1 MEGGA
6 QLGTLTID
14 AEGNWTY
21 TVDNNNATVQ
31 GLNAGETIVETYT
44 VATEDGKDTQT
55 ITITIMVRQTTQPSR
70 GLWRQA
76 AESVTEDENV
86 TDGNLTTS
94 GSLTVTD
101 ADGDGAFNTTPTFT
115 SSTVEGGAQLGTL
128 TIDAEGN
135 WTYTVDNNNAT
146 VQGLNAG
153 ETIVETY
160 TVATED
166 GKDTQT
172 ITITIN
178 GAADDSAITV
188 GSGDSAAESVT
199 EDENVTDGNLT
210 TSGSL
215 TVTDA
220 DGDGAFNTTPTFTSS
235 TVEGGAQLGTLTID
249 AEGNW
254 TYTVDNNNATV
265 QGLNAGE
272 TIVETYTVATEDGK
286 DTQTITITIN
296 GAADDS
302 AITVGSGDSAAES
315 VTEDENVTDGNLT
328 TSGSLT
334 VTDAD
339 GDGAF
344 NTTPTFTSSTVEG
357 GAQLGTLTI
366 DAEGNWT
373 YTVDNNNATV
383 QGLNAGETIVET
395 YTVATEDGK
404 DTQTITITINGAA
417 DDSAITVGSGDSAAE
432 SVTEDENVT
441 DGNLTTSGSL
451 TVTDAD
457 GDGAFNTTPTFTSS
471 TVEGGAQLGTLTID
485 AEGNWT
491 YTVDNNNATVQG
503 LNAGETIVETYTVA
517 TEDGKDTQTITI
529 TINGAADDS
538 AITVGSGDSAAES
551 VTEDENVTDG
561 NLTTSGSLTVTDAD
575 GDGAFNTT
583 PTFTSSTVEGG
594 AQLGTL
600 TIDAEG
606 NWTYTV
612 DNNNA
617 TVQGLNAGE
626 TIVETYTVATED
638 GKDTQ
643 TITITINGAAD
654 DSAITVG
661 SGDSAAESVTEDEN
675 VTDGNLTTSG
685 SLTVTDADG
694 DGAFNTTPTFTSSTV
709 EGGAQLGTLTIDAE
723 GNWTYTVDNNNAT
736 VQGLNAGETIVE
748 TYTVATEDGKDTQT
762 ITITINGAADDSAIT
777 VGSGDSAAESVT
789 EDENVTDGNLTT
801 SGSLTVTDADG
812 DGAFNT
818 TPTFTSSTVEGGA
831 QLGTLTIDAEGN
843 WTYTVDNNNA
853 TVQGLNAG
861 ETIVETYTVA
871 TEDGKDTQTITITIN
886 GAADDSAITVGSGD
900 SAAESVTEDEN
911 VTDGNLTTSGSLTVT
926 DADGDGAFNTTPT
939 FTSSTVEGGAQ
950 LGTLTIDAE
959 GNWTYTVDN
968 NNATVQGL
976 NAGETIVETYT
987 VATEDGKDT
996 QTITITINGA
1006 ADDSAITVGSGDS
1019 AAESVTEDE
1028 NVTDGNLTT
1037 SGSLT
1042 VTDAD
1047 GDGAF
1052 NTTPTFTS
1060 STVEGGA
1067 QLGTLTIDAE
1077 GNWTYTVDNNNALSK
1092 V

>member
-1 MEGGA
+1 M
-6 QLGTLTID
+6 
-14 AEGNWTY
+14 
-21 TVDNNNATVQ
+21 
-31 GLNAGETIVETYT
+31 
-44 VATEDGKDTQT
+44 
-55 ITITIMVRQTTQPSR
+55 
-70 GLWRQA
+70 
-76 AESVTEDENV
+76 TEDENV

-485 AEGNWT
+485 AEGN
-491 YTVDNNNATVQG
+491 
-503 LNAGETIVETYTVA
+503 
-517 TEDGKDTQTITI
+517 
-529 TINGAADDS
+529 
-538 AITVGSGDSAAES
+538 
-551 VTEDENVTDG
+551 
-561 NLTTSGSLTVTDAD
+561 
-575 GDGAFNTT
+575 
-583 PTFTSSTVEGG
+583 
-594 AQLGTL
+594 
-600 TIDAEG
+600 
-606 NWTYTV
+606 
-612 DNNNA
+612 
-617 TVQGLNAGE
+617 
-626 TIVETYTVATED
+626 
-638 GKDTQ
+638 
-643 TITITINGAAD
+643 
-654 DSAITVG
+654 
-661 SGDSAAESVTEDEN
+661 
-675 VTDGNLTTSG
+675 
-685 SLTVTDADG
+685 
-694 DGAFNTTPTFTSSTV
+694 
-709 EGGAQLGTLTIDAE
+709 
-723 GNWTYTVDNNNAT
+723 
-736 VQGLNAGETIVE
+736 
-748 TYTVATEDGKDTQT
+748 
-762 ITITINGAADDSAIT
+762 
-777 VGSGDSAAESVT
+777 
-789 EDENVTDGNLTT
+789 
-801 SGSLTVTDADG
+801 
-812 DGAFNT
+812 
-818 TPTFTSSTVEGGA
+818 
-831 QLGTLTIDAEGN
+831 
-843 WTYTVDNNNA
+843 
-853 TVQGLNAG
+853 
-861 ETIVETYTVA
+861 
-871 TEDGKDTQTITITIN
+871 
-886 GAADDSAITVGSGD
+886 
-900 SAAESVTEDEN
+900 
-911 VTDGNLTTSGSLTVT
+911 
-926 DADGDGAFNTTPT
+926 
-939 FTSSTVEGGAQ
+939 
-950 LGTLTIDAE
+950 
-959 GNWTYTVDN
+959 
-968 NNATVQGL
+968 
-976 NAGETIVETYT
+976 
-987 VATEDGKDT
+987 
-996 QTITITINGA
+996 
-1006 ADDSAITVGSGDS
+1006 
-1019 AAESVTEDE
+1019 
-1028 NVTDGNLTT
+1028 
-1037 SGSLT
+1037 
-1042 VTDAD
+1042 
-1047 GDGAF
+1047 
-1052 NTTPTFTS
+1052 
-1060 STVEGGA
+1060 
-1067 QLGTLTIDAE
+1067 
-1077 GNWTYTVDNNNALSK
+1077 
-1092 V
+1092 

>member
-1 MEGGA
+1 M
-6 QLGTLTID
+6 
-14 AEGNWTY
+14 
-21 TVDNNNATVQ
+21 
-31 GLNAGETIVETYT
+31 
-44 VATEDGKDTQT
+44 
-55 ITITIMVRQTTQPSR
+55 
-70 GLWRQA
+70 
-76 AESVTEDENV
+76 
-86 TDGNLTTS
+86 
-94 GSLTVTD
+94 
-101 ADGDGAFNTTPTFT
+101 
-115 SSTVEGGAQLGTL
+115 EGGAQLGTL

-789 EDENVTDGNLTT
+789 KTRM
-801 SGSLTVTDADG
+801 
-812 DGAFNT
+812 
-818 TPTFTSSTVEGGA
+818 
-831 QLGTLTIDAEGN
+831 
-843 WTYTVDNNNA
+843 
-853 TVQGLNAG
+853 
-861 ETIVETYTVA
+861 
-871 TEDGKDTQTITITIN
+871 
-886 GAADDSAITVGSGD
+886 
-900 SAAESVTEDEN
+900 
-911 VTDGNLTTSGSLTVT
+911 
-926 DADGDGAFNTTPT
+926 
-939 FTSSTVEGGAQ
+939 
-950 LGTLTIDAE
+950 
-959 GNWTYTVDN
+959 
-968 NNATVQGL
+968 
-976 NAGETIVETYT
+976 
-987 VATEDGKDT
+987 
-996 QTITITINGA
+996 
-1006 ADDSAITVGSGDS
+1006 
-1019 AAESVTEDE
+1019 
-1028 NVTDGNLTT
+1028 
-1037 SGSLT
+1037 
-1042 VTDAD
+1042 
-1047 GDGAF
+1047 
-1052 NTTPTFTS
+1052 
-1060 STVEGGA
+1060 
-1067 QLGTLTIDAE
+1067 
-1077 GNWTYTVDNNNALSK
+1077 
-1092 V
+1092 